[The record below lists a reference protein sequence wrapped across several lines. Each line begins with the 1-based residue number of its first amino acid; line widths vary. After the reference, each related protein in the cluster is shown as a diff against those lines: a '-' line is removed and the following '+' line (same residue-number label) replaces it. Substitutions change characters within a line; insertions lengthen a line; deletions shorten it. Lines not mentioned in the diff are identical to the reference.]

1 MGEMSISNSSF
12 FVDYQIFFDY
22 MNIMPTDNP
31 KVLITLDKK
40 LLEKI
45 EDFRYGN
52 RIPTRSE
59 AVRRLIEEGLKKH
72 QKNPPKPSK

>member
-1 MGEMSISNSSF
+1 
-12 FVDYQIFFDY
+12 
-22 MNIMPTDNP
+22 MNNMPTDNP
-31 KVLITLDKK
+31 KVLITLDKG

-59 AVRRLIEEGLKKH
+59 AVRRLIKEGLERYVKKG
-72 QKNPPKPSK
+72 Q

>member
-1 MGEMSISNSSF
+1 
-12 FVDYQIFFDY
+12 
-22 MNIMPTDNP
+22 MNDMPTDNP
-31 KVLITLDKK
+31 KVLITLDKD

-59 AVRRLIEEGLKKH
+59 AVRRLIKEGLKKSTVYSRTV
-72 QKNPPKPSK
+72 PKK